1 MIGQCGVV
9 FVVVPAGAE
18 REIRVFVLLGGR
30 TANFA
35 ASPIVA
41 LTSRS
46 VSDLRSFDSTFSRF
60 HNTWL
65 TMWLL
70 HFEC

>member
-9 FVVVPAGAE
+9 LVVVPAGAD
-18 REIRVFVLLGGR
+18 RVFVLLGGC

-46 VSDLRSFDSTFSRF
+46 VSDLRSFDFTFNRF
-60 HNTWL
+60 HDTWL

-70 HFEC
+70 QFEC